1 MRSTLTFVTVTG
13 LAGLALAGSLSVA
26 GATTTSPTVA
36 GTKSLT
42 ITVAGKIS
50 GLGGRTSGS
59 FNLLGASAADSDS
72 GKLTFTAPTNPLP
85 RKTADGLTYTPLQLT
100 ETLRGKRGTLIIRST
115 VRLFDVVKQDDF
127 IATGNWSIVRGT
139 GKYTRLKGGGALVGI
154 TQAPA
159 DPSSISDYDFSYR
172 YQGHVS

>member
-26 GATTTSPTVA
+26 GAATTSPRA
-36 GTKSLT
+36 GATKSLT

-50 GLGGRTSGS
+50 GLGGPTSAN
-59 FNLLGASAADSDS
+59 FDLLGASAADSDS
-72 GKLTFTAPTNPLP
+72 GKLTFTAPMNSLP
-85 RKTADGLTYTPLQLT
+85 HKTAEGLNYTPMQLT
-100 ETLRGKRGTLIIRST
+100 ETLRGKKGTLIIRST

-127 IATGNWSIVRGT
+127 IATGTWSIVRGT
-139 GKYTRLKGGGALVGI
+139 GKYAKLKGGGALVGI

-159 DPSSISDYDFSYR
+159 DASSISDYDFSYR
-172 YQGHVS
+172 YQGHVR